1 MILKVDFAEN
11 EKTIPVGFEESGGVF
26 EPDFGEI
33 HEVTTNDHNKLMNK
47 NAADQH
53 PIEAITGLEAALT
66 EVMKPATAETLGR
79 IKVGENL
86 KITEEGVLSVDTTDN
101 VDMDNTKPIT
111 AAAVATQV
119 GNIEILLSTI

>member
-1 MILKVDFAEN
+1 MILKVDFAET

-53 PIEAITGLEAALT
+53 PIEAITGLADALQ
-66 EVMKPATAETLGR
+66 PATAQTLGR
-79 IKVGENL
+79 IKVGKNL
-86 KITEEGVLSVDTTDN
+86 KITEEGVLSVDTTDE
-101 VDMDNTKPIT
+101 VDEDNTKPIT
-111 AAAVATQV
+111 SAAVATQV